1 MFVVVECAPDAR
13 EYVGVGHDVG
23 IDEDEHIAARVPS
36 APALRAEE
44 GAPPS
49 RMTINS
55 SGGSSADSIAATH
68 VASVG
73 GESVAGTIAVRRG
86 TGRFYGREAGA
97 SASCASVPSLTMTM
111 LALKSLNTHTL
122 AAASMSLA
130 AAIRQSSL
138 GRSVLSR
145 KT

>member
-1 MFVVVECAPDAR
+1 MRANASACGTTSASTKTSTSPLASR
-13 EYVGVGHDVG
+13 
-23 IDEDEHIAARVPS
+23 
-36 APALRAEE
+36 APALRAED
-44 GAPPS
+44 GAPPT

-73 GESVAGTIAVRRG
+73 GESVAGTIAVSRG

-97 SASCASVPSLTMTM
+97 SASCANVPSFTMTM
-111 LALKSLNTHTL
+111 PGLKSLNTCTR
-122 AAASMSLA
+122 AAASLSLA